1 MNSHLYTERPNIDDP
16 VPEEDQV
23 DQMGDIHSDTSEEPS
38 TEEEK
43 EEEKKEEVVQ
53 VKVKLSSLTA
63 YEREALK
70 QKELEKKNKPPVPQV
85 PDVNKFDKI
94 YILPFFCKPGKH
106 QYMIKYK
113 DLNEAG

>member
-16 VPEEDQV
+16 VPEQDQV

-53 VKVKLSSLTA
+53 
-63 YEREALK
+63 
-70 QKELEKKNKPPVPQV
+70 
-85 PDVNKFDKI
+85 
-94 YILPFFCKPGKH
+94 
-106 QYMIKYK
+106 
-113 DLNEAG
+113 